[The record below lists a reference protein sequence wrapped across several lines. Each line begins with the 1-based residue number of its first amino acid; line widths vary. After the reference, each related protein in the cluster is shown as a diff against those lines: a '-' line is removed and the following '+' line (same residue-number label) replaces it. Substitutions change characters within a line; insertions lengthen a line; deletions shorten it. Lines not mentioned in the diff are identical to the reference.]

1 MSVLIIPLVSLWAV
15 KDTGSNN
22 TFESTSIAPQPALLD
37 ADIVAEA
44 KLKDTIAN
52 KKAISVDL
60 DINLQ
65 MYNFMFNK

>member
-1 MSVLIIPLVSLWAV
+1 MLVIPLVSLWAV

-22 TFESTSIAPQPALLD
+22 TFESTSIEPSITFVE

>member
-1 MSVLIIPLVSLWAV
+1 VLIIPLVSLWAV
-15 KDTGSNN
+15 KDTGSND
-22 TFESTSIAPQPALLD
+22 TFESTSISPLPALVD